1 MPTAPWWRCCAPCP
15 SSWRQ
20 RVCCGGGNPEG
31 AEALGAVPAQTSI
44 QTNPIAS
51 LLQAWLPL
59 EWAATPPPATPAQPQ
74 AHSLA
79 ARLPLATRLSL
90 PATGLGGS
98 HPLAWWAA
106 ASYAGNLRRELLRL
120 RQLGSGPDWE
130 AGLGMLLDAALP
142 GLVTRLS
149 SDLANLARPPLLV
162 PIPSWKSRANPLPA
176 LISQQLSQRLGWGH
190 GTLLQRSRPVLGQH
204 HLGRQLRWANQAG
217 AFACQPPA
225 RKHRGPRQPVLIV
238 DDILTTGATLCGA
251 ADVMQEQGWR
261 VVGACCLARTP
272 AKGER
277 VGDLRSLGRS
287 GDGPG

>member
-1 MPTAPWWRCCAPCP
+1 MPAK
-15 SSWRQ
+15 
-20 RVCCGGGNPEG
+20 
-31 AEALGAVPAQTSI
+31 TSI
-44 QTNPIAS
+44 QTNPLAS

-59 EWAATPPPATPAQPQ
+59 EWVATPPEFSPAQGRGN
-74 AHSLA
+74 SLA

-106 ASYAGNLRRELLRL
+106 ASYAGSLRRELLRL
-120 RQLGSGPDWE
+120 RQLAPGPDWE
-130 AGLGMLLDAALP
+130 AGLGTLLEAALP
-142 GLVTRLS
+142 GLVSRLG
-149 SDLANLARPPLLV
+149 SDLATLARPPLLV

-176 LISQQLSQRLGWGH
+176 LITHQLSHRLGWRQEA
-190 GTLLQRSRPVLGQH
+190 LLQRSRPVLGQH

-217 AFACQPPA
+217 AFACEPLG
-225 RKHRGPRQPVLIV
+225 KTHRGPRQPVLIV

-251 ADVMQEQGWR
+251 ADVLREQGWR

-272 AKGER
+272 AKGAR
-277 VGDLRSLGRS
+277 GGDLRSASRF

>member
-1 MPTAPWWRCCAPCP
+1 
-15 SSWRQ
+15 
-20 RVCCGGGNPEG
+20 
-31 AEALGAVPAQTSI
+31 VPAKTSI
-44 QTNPIAS
+44 QTNPLAS

-59 EWAATPPPATPAQPQ
+59 DWVATPPKSTSALNQ
-74 AHSLA
+74 AHSA
-79 ARLPLATRLSL
+79 AAGLSLATKLSLEARLSL

-120 RQLGSGPDWE
+120 RQLAPGPDWE
-130 AGLGMLLDAALP
+130 AGLGTLLDAALP

-149 SDLANLARPPLLV
+149 SDLATLARPPLLV

-176 LISQQLSQRLGWGH
+176 LITQQLSQRLGWGC
-190 GTLLQRSRPVLGQH
+190 GTLLRRSRPVLGQH

-251 ADVMQEQGWR
+251 ADVLREQGWR

-272 AKGER
+272 AKGQR
-277 VGDLRSLGRS
+277 VGDLRSAGRS

>member
-1 MPTAPWWRCCAPCP
+1 
-15 SSWRQ
+15 
-20 RVCCGGGNPEG
+20 
-31 AEALGAVPAQTSI
+31 VPAQTNS
-44 QTNPIAS
+44 QTKPLAR

-59 EWAATPPPATPAQPQ
+59 EWVATPQQATPARTRV
-74 AHSLA
+74 HSLA
-79 ARLPLATRLSL
+79 EGMSLAKRLSL

-106 ASYAGNLRRELLRL
+106 ASYAGSLRRELLRL
-120 RQLGSGPDWE
+120 RQLAPGPDWE
-130 AGLGMLLDAALP
+130 GRLGTLLEAALP

-149 SDLANLARPPLLV
+149 SDLGDLPRPPLLV

-176 LISQQLSQRLGWGH
+176 LITQQLSQRLGWGN
-190 GTLLQRSRPVLGQH
+190 GALLQRSRPVLGQH

-217 AFACQPPA
+217 AFACQPPG
-225 RKHRGPRQPVLIV
+225 RPQRGPRQPVLIV

-251 ADVMQEQGWR
+251 AEVLQEQGWR

-272 AKGER
+272 AKGPR
-277 VGDLRSLGRS
+277 VGDLRSASRS